1 MEKNNIDNSVKKN
14 KHKINKERKAKI
26 ERIFSTIQWLILG
39 LSFIFL
45 ILFNRSQPFTLAK
58 NIFSIIIFVFLEIN
72 LISWFIR
79 IILTTKNI
87 KQRILA
93 FFAFIVNAILLTVRY
108 LIGNPD
114 ISNLILFL
122 YNITFIGYY
131 AIDYALY
138 KTKYKTGKMYNN
150 AVIVPSLFVFIDTMA
165 NTFYHTYI
173 NSNSVY
179 LYALIPMGIILIA
192 FTILSFTL
200 LKETYKKYTKSVIAK
215 IGIVLMAM
223 VCAYGFGV
231 AFIDATNCA
240 IKNQVEQL
248 ECVVVRKHFSN
259 HARGL
264 DTYELYVVIDEKE
277 YSINVSRDL
286 YYDKEVN
293 DTLKINL
300 YRGCLNLEYY
310 ESARVIKQG

>member
-1 MEKNNIDNSVKKN
+1 MENNNIDNSVKKD
-14 KHKINKERKAKI
+14 KRKSNKERKAKI
-26 ERIFSTIQWLILG
+26 ESIFSTIQWLILG
-39 LSFIFL
+39 LCFIFL

-58 NIFSIIIFVFLEIN
+58 NIFSIIIFVFLEID

-79 IILTTKNI
+79 IILTTKNT

-93 FFAFIVNAILLTVRY
+93 FFAFIVNAILLLVCY
-108 LIGNPD
+108 LIRKPD
-114 ISNLILFL
+114 ISNLILFI
-122 YNITFIGYY
+122 YNTIFIGYY
-131 AIDYALY
+131 AIDYTLY

-150 AVIVPSLFVFIDTMA
+150 AVIAPSLFVFIFTIA

-200 LKETYKKYTKSVIAK
+200 LKETYKKYFKSVIAK
-215 IGIVLMAM
+215 IGVVLMIM
-223 VCAYGFGV
+223 VCAYGFGI

-240 IKNQVEQL
+240 IKNQVTQL

-259 HARGL
+259 SVRGI
-264 DTYELYVVIDEKE
+264 DTYELYVMINDKE
-277 YSINVSRDL
+277 YRVNVSSDL

-293 DTLKINL
+293 DTLKVNL

-310 ESARVIKQG
+310 ESGEGY